1 MNTYLY
7 TYTAHE
13 DEQDLCRLELRSLF
27 GLDDV
32 TKTDKIFFSNKCIDP
47 SRSPFIHQRL
57 TITHTAE
64 NLDTL
69 MYQMA
74 SIELSGATFK
84 VKYIKESEGA
94 PSYEEQRAI
103 ERKLGAHMIG
113 KADMRHPQ
121 RLFGIAQHR
130 GTFMFGEM
138 KQSEAVWLHHND
150 KPQHYS
156 TALSTR
162 HARAVVNIAVPEPQQ
177 VRAIDP
183 CCGIGTVL
191 IEALSMGID
200 IVGRDINPLA
210 ARGARTNLA
219 HFGYPNVVTLGDM
232 KDITD
237 HYDVAIIDMPYNL
250 CSKLSPEEQQAMLSS
265 ARHFTDKVVIV
276 TAEPIDTSVIQ
287 SGFRIIERCQA
298 RKGTFVREVIVA
310 E

>member
-13 DEQDLCRLELRSLF
+13 DEQDLCRLELRSL
-27 GLDDV
+27 LDIDPISDTNKLV
-32 TKTDKIFFSNKCIDP
+32 LSTKSIDP

-57 TITHTAE
+57 TIIHTAE

-84 VKYIKESEGA
+84 VKYIKESEDA

-103 ERKLGAHMIG
+103 ERKLGARLVG
-113 KADMRHPQ
+113 KADMRQPE
-121 RLFGIAQHR
+121 RVFGVAKHR
-130 GTFMFGEM
+130 GTWMFGEM

-162 HARAVVNIAVPEPQQ
+162 LARAVVNIAVPEPQH
-177 VRAIDP
+177 VRVIDP

-191 IEALSMGID
+191 IEALSMEMD

-265 ARHFTDKVVIV
+265 ARRFTDKVVIV

-287 SGFRIIERCQA
+287 SGFRMIERCQV